1 MKTVLVVDDSALIQF
16 VLKTA
21 LELGGLQ
28 VETAGD
34 GEEAMGKLK
43 NGMKPD
49 LIVTDLNMPNMDGLE
64 FIKNARTVLRFT
76 PILMVTTE
84 SQVEKRDEA
93 KRLGASGWLTKPVN
107 PIHLMTVVQRLL
119 PGM

>member
-1 MKTVLVVDDSALIQF
+1 MKTVLIVDDSALILF

-21 LELGGLQ
+21 LEGGGLK

-34 GEEAMGKLK
+34 GLEAMTKLN

-49 LIVTDLNMPNMDGLE
+49 LIITDLNMPNMNGLD
-64 FIKNARTVLRFT
+64 FIKNARAVLRFT

-84 SQVEKRDEA
+84 SQAEKRDQA
-93 KRLGASGWLTKPVN
+93 KSLGATGWLTKPVD
-107 PIHLMTVVQRLL
+107 PARLMSAVQRLL